1 MKELQLKI
9 TNSMKHIDQPIKEK
23 NISAAEKGK
32 MIKAAKDFES
42 LFTSMM
48 LKSMTKSTGG
58 LFGENSFGGDFYETI
73 FEQKISSYISEK
85 KSMGVA
91 DMMYKKLTGES
102 LRDAELELKKIKAE
116 LPINKNEDKSVK
128 DSPKLKPSS
137 GSENRLNSYENIINE
152 ASKKFNVDKNLIKS
166 VIFTESAAN
175 AKAKS
180 SANAKGLMQLMDS
193 TAVDMGVKNVWDPK
207 ENIYGGTKYLGKM
220 LRQYDGDVK
229 LSLAAYNAGP
239 GNVKKFGGIP
249 PFKETENYITRVLSY
264 YNYLNG

>member
-9 TNSMKHIDQPIKEK
+9 TNSMKHIDQPIKAK
-23 NISAAEKGK
+23 NMSAAKKGK

-85 KSMGVA
+85 NSMGVA

-116 LPINKNEDKSVK
+116 LPINKNEDNSVK
-128 DSPKLKPSS
+128 DAPKLKPSS
-137 GSENRLNSYENIINE
+137 GSENRLNNYENIINE

-239 GNVKKFGGIP
+239 GNVKKYGGVP

>member
-9 TNSMKHIDQPIKEK
+9 TNSMKHINQPIKPK

-32 MIKAAKDFES
+32 MVKAAKDFES

-58 LFGENSFGGDFYETI
+58 MFGENSFGGDFYETI
-73 FEQKISSYISEK
+73 FQQKISSYISEK
-85 KSMGVA
+85 NSMGVA

-102 LRDAELELKKIKAE
+102 LHDAELELKKIKAE
-116 LPINKNEDKSVK
+116 MPVNKKEVDPAVESA
-128 DSPKLKPSS
+128 KLKPSS
-137 GSENRLNSYENIINE
+137 GSENRLNNYESIINE

-175 AKAKS
+175 VKAKS

-193 TAVDMGVKNVWDPK
+193 TAMDMGVKNVWDPK

-220 LRQYDGDVK
+220 LRQYNGDVK

-239 GNVKKFGGIP
+239 GNVKKYNGVP